1 MQNLYEPRFSS
12 NQNNR
17 ISEMPLKDILSPR
30 NKKTEA
36 LLPRA
41 TSSIDDNEI
50 DKMSL
55 NSMNQLQAE
64 DEIEKQLT

>member
-17 ISEMPLKDILSPR
+17 ISDMPLKDILSPR

-64 DEIEKQLT
+64 DEIEKQNT

>member
-17 ISEMPLKDILSPR
+17 ISDMPLKDILSPR

-50 DKMSL
+50 DMGGMVI
-55 NSMNQLQAE
+55 NV
-64 DEIEKQLT
+64 

>member
-17 ISEMPLKDILSPR
+17 ISDMPLKDILSPR

-64 DEIEKQLT
+64 DEIEKQHT

>member
-17 ISEMPLKDILSPR
+17 ISDMPLKDILSQR

-64 DEIEKQLT
+64 DEIEK